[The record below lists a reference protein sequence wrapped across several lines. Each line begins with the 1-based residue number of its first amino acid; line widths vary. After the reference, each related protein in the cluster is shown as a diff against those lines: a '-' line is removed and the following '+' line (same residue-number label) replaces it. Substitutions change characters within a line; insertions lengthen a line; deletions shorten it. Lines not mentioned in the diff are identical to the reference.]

1 MIYNNTIYVRPG
13 ITNYLKIMAKTTGTY
28 IRNNVF
34 IMDGTSTYTNAGTNT
49 VFQNN
54 LWYGNV
60 PAGVPTGSG
69 SIIANP
75 QVALPGGT
83 NADDYLI
90 SGTSPAIAA
99 GRVITNNGGLDYWG
113 NPLPPGAPCIGAH
126 QREFVDPGVISVNF
140 TATTNTNQQVGA
152 GVAYGVPAQNSL
164 VSGWLNLNQTFNAAN
179 LPFDNGTASLVNL
192 SGTTAAVG
200 TPATPPIMEP
210 RCRAVLSI
218 PPAPLCPLRLPCK
231 T

>member
-13 ITNYLKIMAKTTGTY
+13 ITNYLKIMDKTVDTF

-34 IMDGTSTYTNAGTNT
+34 IVDGKSIYTNAGTNT

-83 NADDYLI
+83 NANDYLL
-90 SGTSPAIAA
+90 SGTSPAM
-99 GRVITNNGGLDYWG
+99 
-113 NPLPPGAPCIGAH
+113 
-126 QREFVDPGVISVNF
+126 
-140 TATTNTNQQVGA
+140 
-152 GVAYGVPAQNSL
+152 
-164 VSGWLNLNQTFNAAN
+164 
-179 LPFDNGTASLVNL
+179 
-192 SGTTAAVG
+192 AVG
-200 TPATPPIMEP
+200 KAAMALVWP
-210 RCRAVLSI
+210 
-218 PPAPLCPLRLPCK
+218 
-231 T
+231 